1 MDLVS
6 TVVVLFVTFTAIIVG
21 FYAYGMSNLQEI
33 KDNWVQYRCNPAYM
47 PLAGAVGSDIMTNF
61 TYCTMQ
67 SVQTYAGFV
76 MDPIFNAFKQL
87 QDVIFTI
94 LGSLQFIRKKIAGTA
109 DAFLGIV
116 SSVFGKIQNTLV
128 TTGQLFG
135 KMRTIMYR
143 IMSIFVVLIHITTTG
158 IQTGSSIDNGPI
170 GEVGRFLCFD
180 PDTNIGLYGGGN
192 KHICDLNPGDML
204 SGGQEVDSVMLFDG
218 AATPM
223 VDIFGIKVSGNHKIL
238 CGKRWISCKD
248 HPDAFPTDSLPVIV
262 CLNTTSHTIPI
273 RGMLF
278 KDYEETDDIHEFYQD
293 VAEHYGLSDIPPMRF
308 QYRTTGFDKD
318 FTNVVMSDGSV
329 KCINDIRLG
338 ECVKEG
344 GRVIGAIV
352 HRLNVAKVE
361 VGNGIFVAPGTM
373 VFKDKLTTA
382 APPLYTPYG
391 KPIGDGLCMNLITEK
406 SIIVAVDNHGVEYR
420 CLDDHEV
427 PDSRIHD
434 KRDQKVIHS

>member
-6 TVVVLFVTFTAIIVG
+6 TVVVLFITFTAIIVG

-158 IQTGSSIDNGPI
+158 IQTGSSIDKGPI

-180 PDTNIGLYGGGN
+180 PDTTIKLYGKGS
-192 KHICDLNPGDML
+192 KRICDLVPSDML
-204 SGGQEVDSVMLFDG
+204 SGGQEVESIMMFDG
-218 AATPM
+218 SETPM
-223 VDIFGIKVSGNHKIL
+223 VNIDGVTVSGNHKVL
-238 CGKRWISCKD
+238 YQKRWISCKE
-248 HPDAFPTDSLPVIV
+248 HPDAIPVANRSVIV
-262 CLNTTSHTIPI
+262 CLNTSSHTIPI
-273 RGMLF
+273 KDMLF
-278 KDYEETDDIHEFYQD
+278 KDYEETDDVHEFYQD
-293 VAEHYGLSDIPPMRF
+293 VADHYGLTEVPPMRF

-318 FTNVVMSDGSV
+318 FTNVIMSDGSA
-329 KCINDIRLG
+329 KCIDDIQLG
-338 ECVKEG
+338 DAIKEG
-344 GRVIGAIV
+344 GRVIGIIV
-352 HRLNVAKVE
+352 HKLNFAKVE

-382 APPLYTPYG
+382 APPLYSPYG
-391 KPIGDGLCMNLITEK
+391 KPVGDGICMNLITEN
-406 SIIVAVDNHGVEYR
+406 SIVVTVDNDGNEYR
-420 CLDDHEV
+420 FLDDHEV
-427 PDSRIHD
+427 PDASVHD

>member
-1 MDLVS
+1 MDLIS

-76 MDPIFNAFKQL
+76 MDPIFNSFKQL

-135 KMRTIMYR
+135 RMRTIMYR

-158 IQTGSSIDNGPI
+158 IQTGNSIDKGPI

-180 PDTNIGLYGGGN
+180 PSTKVKLYGGESQS
-192 KHICDLNPGDML
+192 ICELVVGDML
-204 SGGQEVDSVMLFDG
+204 YGGQEVESIMMFDG
-218 AATPM
+218 SNTPM
-223 VDIFGIKVSGNHKIL
+223 VNIDGVTVSGNHKVL
-238 CGKRWISCKD
+238 YHKHWISCKD
-248 HPDAFPTDSLPVIV
+248 HPDAIPVANRSVIV
-262 CLNTTSHTIPI
+262 CLNTSSHTIPI
-273 RGMLF
+273 KDMLF
-278 KDYEETDDIHEFYQD
+278 KDYEETDDIYEFYQD
-293 VAEHYGLSDIPPMRF
+293 VSNYYGLSEIPPLRF
-308 QYRTTGFDKD
+308 QYRTTGFAKD
-318 FTNVVMSDGSV
+318 FTDIVMSDNTV
-329 KCINDIRLG
+329 KGIDDIRLG
-338 ECVKEG
+338 DNVKEG
-344 GRVIGAIV
+344 GRVIGIIV
-352 HRLNVAKVE
+352 HKLNFAKVE

-373 VFKDKLTTA
+373 TFKDVLTTA
-382 APPLYTPYG
+382 APALYSPYG
-391 KPIGDGLCMNLITEK
+391 KPIGDGICINLITEN
-406 SIIVAVDNHGVEYR
+406 SIVVAIDLDGREFR
-420 CLDDHEV
+420 FLDDHEV
-427 PDSRIHD
+427 PDSHIHD

>member
-1 MDLVS
+1 MDLIS
-6 TVVVLFVTFTAIIVG
+6 TVVVLFVTFAAIIVG
-21 FYAYGMSNLQEI
+21 FYAYGMSNLQEV

-87 QDVIFTI
+87 QDIIFTI

-116 SSVFGKIQNTLV
+116 NSVFGKIHNTLT

-158 IQTGSSIDNGPI
+158 VQTGSSIDRGPI

-180 PDTNIGLYGGGN
+180 PSTEIKLYGGD
-192 KHICDLNPGDML
+192 KLKICDVNVGDVL
-204 SGGQEVDSVMLFDG
+204 FGGQEVTSVMMFDG
-218 AATPM
+218 SETPM
-223 VDIFGIKVSGNHKIL
+223 VNIDGVTVSGNHKVL
-238 CGKRWISCKD
+238 YNKRWISCKD
-248 HPDAFPTDSLPVIV
+248 HPDAIRVANRSVIV

-273 RGMLF
+273 KDMLF
-278 KDYEETDDIHEFYQD
+278 KDYEETDSVYDFYED
-293 VAEHYGLSDIPPMRF
+293 VAKYYGLKEIPPLRF
-308 QYRTTGFDKD
+308 QYRTTGFDRD
-318 FTNVVMSDGSV
+318 FTDIVMSDNSA
-329 KCINDIRLG
+329 KPIDEIRLG
-338 ECVKEG
+338 DIVKEG
-344 GRVIGAIV
+344 GRVIGIIV
-352 HRLNVAKVE
+352 HKLDFAKIE
-361 VGNGIFVAPGTM
+361 LGNGLFVAPGTM
-373 VFKDKLTTA
+373 VFKEMLTTA
-382 APPLYTPYG
+382 APALYSPYG
-391 KPIGDGLCMNLITEK
+391 KPVGDGLCMNLITEN
-406 SIIVAVDNHGVEYR
+406 SIVVAIDSNGTEFR

-427 PDSRIHD
+427 PDSSIHD